1 MLMAPAGV
9 MPAARCFFGEGY
21 ELGVVLNRAALA
33 VFKDELVAGKD
44 GFPVY
49 IAVHIG
55 AVCHGGLLSSWPGQ
69 SRGS

>member
-1 MLMAPAGV
+1 

-44 GFPVY
+44 GFPFT
-49 IAVHIG
+49 
-55 AVCHGGLLSSWPGQ
+55 
-69 SRGS
+69 